1 MEQYVYTKKSS
12 GDATIKFEYGHQ
24 TLALGSIGFDKNGV
38 FSVSVTTGVKKGNIA
53 ANLSW

>member
-53 ANLSW
+53 TNLSW